1 VTQPSEYAIR
11 KARLIKCNADPE
23 LQALAIAAC
32 KRDLFTWIN
41 DWVWTYD
48 PRESPST
55 LPFTLFP
62 IQEDYLRW
70 RRLRLDGRQHGLVEK
85 TRGAGMTWLNVADQT
100 HHWLF
105 TSDFT
110 GNFGSR
116 KEELV
121 DRLGDP
127 KCIFEKIRFILRWL
141 PPWMLPEGFDM
152 KKHAGHLKIINPANG
167 SIIAGEG
174 GDNMG
179 RGGRSTLY
187 DWDEVAVTPRQ
198 ESVERALSENT
209 DTIYYTSTVNGQN
222 WFWKKR
228 SHLPTSCVFRSEWV
242 DDPRRNHWELWVGD
256 TLRSKGQGRDAPPG
270 AIYPW
275 YEDKKRKF
283 DPLTIAI
290 EYNIDYT
297 ASVEGIFIPAKWVQA
312 AVNFA
317 GCEAGGD
324 RTAGLDV
331 ATSGKNRSV
340 LVWRIG
346 PVVQPPIDWQGQNTT
361 ETAFRAHDI
370 CVDNRIGHIN
380 FDADGVGAGV
390 SGAYES
396 AQDLQITYKAIH
408 GAARASDRIWPGEL
422 RTSADKFANVRAE
435 AWGLLRERFRK
446 TCDHVNGI
454 QAHDWREMI
463 SIPNH
468 PSLIQQ
474 LSSVQGKHTTTGKIL
489 LQSKEQMR
497 VDGIES
503 PDFAD
508 ALAYSELGGAPS
520 ADFLSSG
527 ARAGLRRK

>member
-11 KARLIKCNADPE
+11 KARLIKCNSDPE

-32 KRDLFTWIN
+32 KRDIILWLN
-41 DWVWTYD
+41 DWVWTQD
-48 PRESPST
+48 PRRAPAM
-55 LPFTLFP
+55 LPFRP
-62 IQEDYLRW
+62 WPRQVEYLRW
-70 RRLRLDGRQHGLVEK
+70 RQSMRELVREGGQPESGLIEK
-85 TRGAGMTWLNVADQT
+85 SRDMGITWLNAAAQT
-100 HHWLF
+100 HAWLF
-105 TSDFT
+105 ERNYK
-110 GNFGSR
+110 GAFGSR
-116 KEELV
+116 KQDLV

-127 KCIFEKIRFILRWL
+127 DSIFEKVRIILRYL
-141 PPWMLPEGFDM
+141 PKWMLPEGFDDRRHDNFC
-152 KKHAGHLKIINPANG
+152 KLINPANG
-167 SIIAGEG
+167 SVLTGEA
-174 GDNMG
+174 GDNIG
-179 RGGRSTLY
+179 RGGRNTVY
-187 DWDEVAVTPRQ
+187 DLDEAAFIDRPQKVDA
-198 ESVERALSENT
+198 ALSNNT
-209 DTIYYTSTVNGQN
+209 DLIFYTSTVNGVGNPFHQ
-222 WFWKKR
+222 KR
-228 SHLPTSCVFRSEWV
+228 FNLQENCIFVFDWR
-242 DDPRRNHWELWVGD
+242 DDPRKD
-256 TLRSKGQGRDAPPG
+256 DA
-270 AIYPW
+270 W
-275 YEDKKRKF
+275 YESMCRRF
-283 DPLTIAI
+283 DPVVVAT
-290 EYNIDYT
+290 EIDRDYG
-297 ASVEGIFIPAKWVQA
+297 ASVEGIFIPAKWVAA

-317 GCEAGGD
+317 GCEAWGD

-346 PVVQPPIDWQGQNTT
+346 PVVQVPIDWQGQNTT

-446 TCDHVNGI
+446 TYDHVNGI
-454 QAHDWREMI
+454 QTHDWREMI

-468 PSLIQQ
+468 PLLIQQ
-474 LSSVQGKHTTTGKIL
+474 LSSVQGKHTTSGKIL
-489 LQSKEQMR
+489 LQSKEDMR
-497 VDGIES
+497 KDGIES

-508 ALAYSELGGAPS
+508 ALAYSELGGAAS
-520 ADFLSSG
+520 SDFMSSG